1 MRLLLMFSL
10 CLPLAAA
17 DLWTASVAAYGGAQ
31 VADIASSLGKLERNP
46 VFGQRFTARDAA
58 LKGGIA
64 AGNITVQVL
73 ILRKWP
79 SAKRAAAVVNF
90 VAAGVVTVVAVR
102 NAGAR

>member
-1 MRLLLMFSL
+1 MFCSVR
-10 CLPLAAA
+10 PLAA

-31 VADIASSLGKLERNP
+31 VADIASSRKLERNP
-46 VFGQRFTARDAA
+46 ASVSDDARDAA